1 MNTSVEPSD
10 LDQSWLYSQLSYEPS
25 SDEVEEFIDRVFE
38 YVRADLGLDDAR
50 MKALET
56 LFNE

>member
-10 LDQSWLYSQLSYEPS
+10 LDQNWLYSQLTYEPS

-38 YVRADLGLDDAR
+38 YVRSDMGVDDAR
-50 MKALET
+50 IKALET
-56 LFNE
+56 MFDD